1 MPRLI
6 LQFDD
11 RVLNECSLGV
21 MATIGRLPDNTIT
34 IDNPAVSS
42 HHACVFREG
51 DDYLVEDLGS
61 KNGTFVNR
69 TRVSPRCKLKD
80 RDVIRVGTHTLT
92 FDRAGGDPVVGDD
105 SKPLM
110 LKVGGT
116 VFLDQEK
123 HKALV
128 ATLQH
133 ESGQAAGE
141 SSAVGTEGPPDSTSR
156 VVGVLRVLAGKTN
169 QLEYRLEAHTSRIG
183 KTGTSL
189 VRLKGWFKPNLALVI
204 TRSFNGYV
212 ATPFEGQTLINGEP
226 LRGRHDLQDGD
237 VIHVAGL
244 ALEFRVIQ

>member
-6 LQFDD
+6 LQFED

-92 FDRAGGDPVVGDD
+92 FDRAGGDPVVEDD

-133 ESGQAAGE
+133 ASGQA
-141 SSAVGTEGPPDSTSR
+141 
-156 VVGVLRVLAGKTN
+156 VGVLRVLAGKTN
-169 QLEYRLEAHTSRIG
+169 QSEYRLEAHTSRIG
-183 KTGTSL
+183 KLETSL
-189 VRLKGWFKPNLALVI
+189 VRLKGWFKPNLAVVI